1 MPITLTRVCENITE
15 SIYVQSRSLLKIKYS
30 RSVIKIQV
38 LDYASSRLLFSW
50 QKPWGPWWSF
60 SSWVNRSC
68 LIYISNSASPPTR
81 TGWNMFTFKQ
91 KLIFRYC
98 QFSNVVIDLEKS
110 NLIFEAIS
118 LVNISKIW
126 INYVSVRK
134 NKKKNSHKIVS
145 RIELIFFQL
154 TN

>member
-1 MPITLTRVCENITE
+1 
-15 SIYVQSRSLLKIKYS
+15 
-30 RSVIKIQV
+30 
-38 LDYASSRLLFSW
+38 
-50 QKPWGPWWSF
+50 
-60 SSWVNRSC
+60 
-68 LIYISNSASPPTR
+68 
-81 TGWNMFTFKQ
+81 MFTFKQ